1 MMKRGFGLMNTEQAE
16 TVFVIFGSTGDL
28 AKRKLFP
35 SIYNLYRKGN
45 LTNKF
50 AVLGLGRRNWDNETL
65 REVVKESIVTEH
77 GQDAASEAESF
88 LNHFSYMPFDV
99 TNRESYQQLGDRL
112 AILDETFQIPGNRIF
127 YMAMA
132 PEFFGL
138 IAQSINNEGLKDTKG
153 WSRLVIEKPFGTD
166 LKSAIQLNEE
176 IRKAFSED
184 EIYRIDH
191 YLGKEMVQN
200 IQVIRFANGIFGPL
214 WNNRNIANIQV
225 TSSEQL
231 GVEGRGSYYEKSGA
245 LRDMVQNHMLQMVS
259 LLAMD
264 VPLQLSTDDI
274 RSEKI
279 KVLRAL
285 RPVMGETISKNVVR
299 AQYSE
304 GTMNGEQVKGYLQ
317 EENVSESSHTETYVA
332 ARLMIDNH
340 VWAGVPFYIRTGKRM
355 AVKSTKIVVEFKE
368 LPLNLYKK
376 EEKQTGPNLLIIHIQ
391 PDEGITI
398 VLNGKRIGSADTTPV
413 HLEYRHDS
421 EDRVNTPEAYERLLF
436 DCMMGDA
443 TNFAHWD
450 EVSLSWSLV
459 DAISNAWEKSDKVL
473 ASYEAGSMGPKEADR
488 LLEAD
493 GNSWW
498 PVENM

>member
-1 MMKRGFGLMNTEQAE
+1 MNQIEQAE
-16 TVFVIFGSTGDL
+16 AVFVIFGSTGDL

-45 LTNKF
+45 LNEHF
-50 AVLGLGRRNWDNETL
+50 AVVGLGRREWGDEKL
-65 REVVKESIVTEH
+65 RTVVMESIQEELGGQSPEVT
-77 GQDAASEAESF
+77 ESF
-88 LNHFSYMPFDV
+88 LKHFSYLSFDV
-99 TNRESYQQLGDRL
+99 TNKDSYSELNDKL
-112 AILDETFQIPGNRIF
+112 HILDETFQIPGNRIF

-132 PEFFGL
+132 PEFFGQ
-138 IAQSINNEGLKDTKG
+138 IAQSIHNEGLKDTQG
-153 WSRLVIEKPFGTD
+153 WTRLVIEKPFGTD
-166 LKSAIQLNEE
+166 LQSAIRLNDE
-176 IRKAFSED
+176 IRQAFSED

-200 IQVIRFANGIFGPL
+200 IQVIRFANAIFGSL
-214 WNNRNIANIQV
+214 WNNRHIANIQV

-231 GVEGRGSYYEKSGA
+231 GVEGRGGYYEKSGA

-264 VPLQLSTDDI
+264 VPLRLSTDDI

-285 RPVMGETISKNVVR
+285 RPIVGESIKENVVR
-299 AQYSE
+299 GQYGRGE
-304 GTMNGEQVKGYLQ
+304 INGQEVIGYLE
-317 EENVSESSHTETYVA
+317 EENVSDSSKTETYVA
-332 ARLMIDNH
+332 AKLMIDNH

-368 LPLNLYKK
+368 LPLNLYSK
-376 EEKQTGPNLLIIHIQ
+376 ENKQTGPNLLIIHIQ
-391 PDEGITI
+391 PDEGMTI
-398 VLNGKRIGSADTTPV
+398 VLNGKKIGSADTTPV
-413 HLEYRHDS
+413 HLQYRHDS
-421 EDRVNTPEAYERLLF
+421 EDRFNTPEAYERLLF

-459 DAISNAWEKSDKVL
+459 DAISKAWSESGEKL
-473 ASYEAGSMGPKEADR
+473 PTYRAGSMGPKEADK

-493 GNSWW
+493 GFSWW
-498 PVENM
+498 PVEEM